1 MINRAEIIA
10 RLEKLNADDE
20 VEERQLDGHIAWLR
34 FREDSPWKPSDD
46 QVVPG
51 LVWTKPDGT
60 LIVRDHAHFY
70 TSSVDAALLLIPAG
84 SAWDLKT
91 LSESEG
97 FFASV
102 WRRDGGV
109 PMVGTAK
116 AATAAVAICI
126 AALRATMT

>member
-126 AALRATMT
+126 AALRAAMT

>member
-34 FREDSPWKPSDD
+34 FREGDNPFEPTDD
-46 QVVPG
+46 QVVPS
-51 LVWTKPDGT
+51 LVSTKPDGT

-70 TSSVDAALLLIPAG
+70 TTSIDAAVLLIPDG
-84 SAWDLKT
+84 SAWDLRM
-91 LSESEG
+91 LSDAEG

-102 WRRDGGV
+102 WLRRDGV
-109 PMVGTAK
+109 PTVGTAK

-126 AALRATMT
+126 AALRAG